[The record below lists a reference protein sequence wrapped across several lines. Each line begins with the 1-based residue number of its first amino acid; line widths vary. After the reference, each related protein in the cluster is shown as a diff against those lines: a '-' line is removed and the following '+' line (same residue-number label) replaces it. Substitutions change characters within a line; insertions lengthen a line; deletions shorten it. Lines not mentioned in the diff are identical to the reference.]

1 MFIHLTKSLRGR
13 LALYFG
19 LGITISLLI
28 STVVSV
34 GLVQRYLRQKTV
46 ADLQGQ
52 ARVLADLIQEEG
64 LPVGRYIR
72 DLEKM
77 YQTRAIIVP
86 YANRTLKYLPQDI
99 PQGQEVQ
106 PAPLELS
113 FIDWDLLMRGETQV
127 TETKLPE
134 SSSDVVIVVAD
145 GFKSGQELIGAVVLT
160 KPVRSLQSWVP
171 LAGWFLVA
179 AAVSLTISMF
189 LAFMLAR
196 RLSRPLHEI
205 TLAASAV
212 AAGDFSH
219 RVAVRSEDEIG
230 HLADAFRYMSDEVQK
245 AQEQQRE
252 FVINVS
258 HELKTPLTAIAGHV
272 QALREGIATDPVDV
286 AKSLEIVSS
295 QTKRLSRLIEDLLS
309 LAKFDARQFGLEIA
323 TVSLSRVI
331 GTVEDTF
338 SLDAQER
345 RLELV
350 VADGAEGIILTTDPD
365 RLRQVLSNLVH
376 NALVHTPPDGRV
388 EIKARR
394 TSGKVEITI
403 ADTGTGIPAADLS
416 HVFERFYR
424 SGKKAKEAGLGLGL
438 AISRELVQAMGGE
451 ITVKSELG
459 EGTTFTVTLPG

>member
-1 MFIHLTKSLRGR
+1 M
-13 LALYFG
+13 
-19 LGITISLLI
+19 
-28 STVVSV
+28 
-34 GLVQRYLRQKTV
+34 
-46 ADLQGQ
+46 
-52 ARVLADLIQEEG
+52 
-64 LPVGRYIR
+64 
-72 DLEKM
+72 
-77 YQTRAIIVP
+77 
-86 YANRTLKYLPQDI
+86 
-99 PQGQEVQ
+99 
-106 PAPLELS
+106 ELS
-113 FIDWDLLMRGETQV
+113 FIDWDLLISGETQV
-127 TETKLPE
+127 TETRLPE
-134 SSSDVVIVVAD
+134 SDRDVVIVVAD
-145 GFKSGQELIGAVVLT
+145 GFRSGKELVGAVVLA

-179 AAVSLTISMF
+179 AAVSLTVSML

-212 AAGDFSH
+212 AEGDFSH

-272 QALREGIATDPVDV
+272 QALKEGIATDPVDV
-286 AKSLEIVSS
+286 AKSVEIVSS

-309 LAKFDARQFGLEIA
+309 LAKFDARQFGLES
-323 TVSLSRVI
+323 VRVPLSRI
-331 GTVEDTF
+331 IDAVEDTF
-338 SLDAQER
+338 SLEAQER

-350 VADGAEGIILTTDPD
+350 VAGGTDGITLTTDPD

-376 NALVHTPPDGRV
+376 NAMVHTPPDGRV

-394 TSGKVEITI
+394 LDGKVELSV

-416 HVFERFYR
+416 HIFERFYR

-451 ITVKSELG
+451 ITVKSKLG